1 MIAHA
6 EIGLL
11 AVNDPKRHVVA
22 PLVNLRGALTGKHH
36 PTLAAAVGDVWRWF
50 VGSGDVMLEVAFPG
64 VRNKRAGKSL
74 PILWTQGERFVELLR
89 GKIKGAIVLKGD
101 LQVAHVHRAMVEIFG
116 MGLMIRWKV
125 LLVVPA
131 VNPEARTVY
140 AARP

>member
-22 PLVNLRGALTGKHH
+22 PLVNLRGALASKRH
-36 PTLAAAVGDVWRWF
+36 PTFAAAVGDVRRWF
-50 VGSGDVMLEVAFPG
+50 VVPGDVMLEVAFPG
-64 VRNKRAGKSL
+64 VRDKRAGKSL
-74 PILWTQGERFVELLR
+74 PILWTQGERFVEPLR
-89 GKIKGAIVLKGD
+89 RRIEKAIVLQG
-101 LQVAHVHRAMVEIFG
+101 LFQVAHVHRAMVEIFG
-116 MGLMIRWKV
+116 MGIVIRRKV

-131 VNPEARTVY
+131 